1 MIKKFLL
8 ILSIITV
15 FNIKAN
21 VIVEE
26 QNVYFQRYGGGKKYL
41 SEIYKHFSVNNVVS
55 YCVEPGMP
63 VTTNDY
69 VEMAK
74 LPYSDDIIERLKL
87 IGYYGYDYKDHKS
100 EKYRMATQA
109 LIWEL
114 LSGQTVEFYT
124 KQYGYGDYIDI
135 TNEKE
140 SIINLVERHK
150 IKPEINTYFE
160 AFNNESLVIDDLNE
174 VLNEYFIEY
183 SGENIAEIK
192 DNKLFITIL
201 KKDKLIL
208 KRKKY
213 DNKISIFYEGRDK
226 DSQLLATLS
235 LDDIDKIEIDLNPL
249 IGQVKLIKKSN
260 KQSNYLLENAVY
272 GVYDT
277 NDNLIKKIKTNN
289 DGIGITEINK
299 GKYYLKEIEAPI
311 GYELDD
317 AKYFFDID
325 ENNLYKEIEI
335 FEEVIES
342 KIIINKKYGDKIL
355 NNEENI
361 RFDIYQNNNFVSS
374 ITTSENGIAEIVL
387 PYGVYLF
394 KQVNTKKGYL
404 KVDDFEVNVDGS
416 KKEYFL
422 ELIDREIKAF
432 LKIIKIDEESS
443 EVIRQ
448 KGIKFKIK
456 DLDRNEY
463 ICISDNCVFE
473 TNNDGYVI
481 TPEKLSGNLEIEE
494 CQEKINGYLWNADK
508 IRIFIGDII
517 DDDVYVVKF
526 KNKRVKGMIEFL
538 KLGESVNPLEN
549 VSINL
554 YARED
559 IVINN
564 NLIFRKNELV
574 DSKVTNKNGV
584 IIFDDLELGKYYL
597 KEIRTNDNYI
607 LDDKEYKI
615 DINYIDENTKIVKEK
630 MVLNNYLKRGK
641 LVFNKID
648 SLTKDGIKGTVIQIY
663 NDKQLIYEGMTDDNG
678 QIILSDLIEGSYY
691 IIEKEASFGYVR
703 NDEKILFDIIYN
715 EVTDVYMENDPY
727 IDVPNTGKS
736 INYLVFILFGLVFK
750 KYEKII

>member
-160 AFNNESLVIDDLNE
+160 AFNNENLVIDDLNE

-325 ENNLYKEIEI
+325 ENNLYKEIEV

-526 KNKRVKGMIEFL
+526 KNKRVKGMIEVL

-564 NLIFRKNELV
+564 NLIFRKNELI

>member
-1 MIKKFLL
+1 MKKFLL

-15 FNIKAN
+15 LNIKAN

-87 IGYYGYDYKDHKS
+87 IGYYGYDYKEHKS

-135 TNEKE
+135 THEKE

-150 IKPEINTYFE
+150 IKPKINTYFE
-160 AFNNESLVIDDLNE
+160 AFNNENLVIDDLNE

-272 GVYDT
+272 GIYDT
-277 NDNLIKKIKTNN
+277 NDNLIKKIKTND
-289 DGIGITEINK
+289 DGIGITDINK
-299 GKYYLKEIEAPI
+299 GKFYLKEIESPI

-317 AKYFFDID
+317 SKYFFDID

-335 FEEVIES
+335 FEKVIES
-342 KIIINKKYGDKIL
+342 KIIINKKYEDKIL

-422 ELIDREIKAF
+422 ELIDRKINAF
-432 LKIIKIDEESS
+432 VKIIKIDEESS

-517 DDDVYVVKF
+517 DNDVYVVKF
-526 KNKRVKGMIEFL
+526 KNKRVKGTIEVL

-559 IVINN
+559 IIINN

-574 DSKVTNKNGV
+574 DSRVTNKNGV

-607 LDDKEYKI
+607 LDNKEYKI

-648 SLTKDGIKGTVIQIY
+648 SLTKDRIKGTVIQIY

-691 IIEKEASFGYVR
+691 IVEKEASVGYVR
-703 NDEKILFDIIYN
+703 NDEKILFDIIYDK
-715 EVTDVYMENDPY
+715 VTDVYMENDPY

-736 INYLVFILFGLVFK
+736 INYLVFILFGLVLK